1 VKIRQTLIGGA
12 EKMVVYDDM
21 EPSEKIKIYDH
32 GVTLS
37 AQPQTEE
44 EILQMRIGYR
54 KGDVLS
60 PKLDTREALAVELDH
75 LADCLANNR
84 TPINDGKLG
93 ARVVQMMEAAEKSM
107 CSNGAPI
114 HLKALV

>member
-1 VKIRQTLIGGA
+1 MVLKPNAKREKFTIVEVEDGMVKGFGD
-12 EKMVVYDDM
+12 Y
-21 EPSEKIKIYDH
+21 
-32 GVTLS
+32 

-44 EILQMRIGYR
+44 EIHQMRIGYR

-93 ARVVQMMEAAEKSM
+93 ARVVQMMEAAETSM